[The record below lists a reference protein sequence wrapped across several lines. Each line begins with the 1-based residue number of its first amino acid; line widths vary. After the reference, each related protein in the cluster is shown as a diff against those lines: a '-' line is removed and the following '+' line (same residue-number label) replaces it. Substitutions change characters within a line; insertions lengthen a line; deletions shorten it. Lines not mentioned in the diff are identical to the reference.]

1 MNFSMDCPKLKRI
14 LSRHSMICVPFAPWH
29 LQMFDVVDA
38 SGGLGSVLAD
48 YETYLT
54 VQSSFGPAFSVLQVD
69 GEVATVGVFGAV
81 QLWPGVGE
89 VYALPGTIARQKQ
102 VSFVKASRLILDE
115 LARIGSYKRMQAY
128 VKSSHNYAVQF
139 AKVCYFVPE
148 ATLSRFG
155 PEGADYTLMVR
166 FQE

>member
-1 MNFSMDCPKLKRI
+1 MDCLKLKRI
-14 LSRHSMICVPFAPWH
+14 LDENGMICVPFSPWH
-29 LQMFDVVDA
+29 LQMFDIEAA

-48 YETYLT
+48 YETYVG
-54 VQSSFGPAFSVLQVD
+54 VQSQLGPAFSVLRV
-69 GEVATVGVFGAV
+69 GGNVETVGVFGAV

-89 VYALPGTIARQKQ
+89 AYALPGRIARSMP

-115 LARIGSYKRMQAY
+115 LVKIGGFRRLQAY
-128 VKSSHNYAVQF
+128 VKTTHKSAVQF

-155 PEGADYTLMVR
+155 PEGADYTLFVR
-166 FQE
+166 FQED